1 MGKKKKRRDR
11 SSSRNRSPDRSNSHK
26 RKKSKKSSHH
36 EDSDSDSDRRS
47 RSPHRHRH
55 KKRRTSSSSSDSDDS
70 SKRSSFASKFE
81 DMERHKLENIE
92 KLKEERRQQKELIKS
107 METAEEK
114 RARRLAKK
122 ELKERKR
129 KEKMGWD
136 KDYLGYTN
144 ADNPF
149 GDEHLLDHF
158 KELEKVKKRR
168 LERERELEER
178 EKERERLQRDK
189 EVEYFRE
196 WEKQEDTKPID
207 LLGKYISAEDDD
219 LAIEMHEPYTYLYG
233 LTITDLEDLLE
244 DIKVYLEL
252 EEGKNADYWRDIIT
266 VTNDELNKLRKLDTT
281 QREFRDRR
289 EGINESVSHEVASI
303 FKGKTT
309 SQLLLLEEQI
319 KKKLKGGEGVDVGY
333 WESLLQQLKAHMA
346 RTRLRERHQE
356 QGIESDPLFPAGVY
370 KEDTEQEQEEVKQ
383 ETPGPEEDSEP
394 QAGTSAEDDS
404 GEAVITEEDIEDQA
418 YVDYEAGGYSPKLLR
433 TTDLDIDAVIYDP
446 VDDMKK
452 LELARLQ
459 VKTSGRV
466 RLDGETEFEK
476 KAREGMNDDEA
487 TFSGFEWNKYNQ
499 THYDI
504 DNPPPKIVQGYKF
517 NTPIEDNKDFAILRF
532 KAGPP
537 YEDIAFKISTFCP
550 FADKLLYF
558 K

>member
-11 SSSRNRSPDRSNSHK
+11 SSSRHRSPDRSNSHK

-70 SKRSSFASKFE
+70 SKRSNFASKFE
-81 DMERHKLENIE
+81 DIERHKLENIE

-196 WEKQEDTKPID
+196 WEKQEDSVTKPID

-466 RLDGETEFEK
+466 R
-476 KAREGMNDDEA
+476 
-487 TFSGFEWNKYNQ
+487 GFEWNKYNQ

-517 NTPIEDNKDFAILRF
+517 NKGALRNV
-532 KAGPP
+532 
-537 YEDIAFKISTFCP
+537 T
-550 FADKLLYF
+550 
-558 K
+558 